1 MVLKEKM
8 TAQRKSS
15 SIRTGIV
22 TGVVAATCVAVTAW
36 AGSSGVIQLPGA
48 GSHMELTKAST
59 APIFQPPP
67 GAPLSFADIFERV
80 SPAVVSIVVK
90 AKVPV
95 PNAAQQLQ
103 RQFPG
108 IPPGI
113 FGAPDDGGDDGDQTE
128 DATAEGSGFFISA
141 DGYIVTNNH
150 VIEDSTDITIK
161 MTDKRELKATVV
173 GKDEATD
180 LAVLKVEGR
189 NFPFVNFENSATPRV
204 GDWVISIGN
213 PFGLGGTATAG
224 IVSAYNRTLDDPS
237 STFVDFLQIDSAI
250 NKGNSGGP
258 TFDVYGRVIGINSV
272 IYSPGSAGGSV
283 GIGFAIPATIAEGVT
298 KQLIE
303 KGSITRGYLGAKIIA
318 YDKDL
323 AEANGQDFPAGS
335 GGAYVD
341 EVVKDGPAEK
351 AGLRQGDVVLT
362 LNGAKIADATAL
374 TRAVAASKSGDNLR
388 LEVLRDG
395 KTITLNVKSG
405 VRPSQAELNGDQT
418 PGRGGPGRGGRGATP
433 DRIPGP
439 TVIGLEL
446 GVIDEQARKD
456 YDIPAGITG
465 VVVVDVD
472 RTKPI
477 ARQLKKG
484 DVIERA
490 AGKGVTRPSDVQA
503 AVASQRAAGRNTVLM
518 VVRRGEDTASIIIQL
533 DDDKDSDTAPT
544 PGPGR
549 GGRGGAGGGGRSGR

>member
-8 TAQRKSS
+8 TAQRKGSS
-15 SIRTGIV
+15 TRTGII
-22 TGVVAATCVAVTAW
+22 TGVVAATCVAAAAF
-36 AGSSGVIQLPGA
+36 AGSSGVLPIPGA
-48 GSHMELTKAST
+48 GSHMALTRAST

-108 IPPGI
+108 IPPGL
-113 FGAPDDGGDDGDQTE
+113 FGAPDDGGDDGAQTE

-150 VIEDSTDITIK
+150 VVEDSTDITIK

-283 GIGFAIPATIAEGVT
+283 GIGFAIPATIAEVVT

-323 AEANGQDFPAGS
+323 AEANGQDFPAGG

-351 AGLRQGDVVLT
+351 AGLRQGDVVLS

-374 TRAVAASKSGDNLR
+374 TRAVAASKTGDNLR

-395 KTITLNVKSG
+395 KTINLNVKSG
-405 VRPSQAELNGDQT
+405 VRPSQAELNGDQA
-418 PGRGGPGRGGRGATP
+418 PGRGGPGGRGGRGGAAP
-433 DRIPGP
+433 EKAPGP

-446 GVIDEQARKD
+446 GVIDDQARKD
-456 YDIPAGITG
+456 FDIPAGITG

-472 RTKPI
+472 RAKPI

-490 AGKGVTRPSDVQA
+490 AGRAVTKPADLQA
-503 AVASQRAAGRNTVLM
+503 AVTSQRAAGRKSILM

-533 DDDKDSDTAPT
+533 EDEKDAAPEPA
-544 PGPGR
+544 PGAGR
-549 GGRGGAGGGGRSGR
+549 GGRGGGRGFGR